1 MTPVIPLIPV
11 TDPGPHAITPTDVSQ
26 FIRLGQCQRYLRL
39 QLDERSGHSRFMRD
53 AGVATQTI
61 PPLLTQ
67 SGRAFELATVRDIGA
82 ILSMVQC
89 SPEDRQA
96 AGLPNDNEL
105 VIECVEGLEPGQ
117 AVVIYQPRVEAMVGS
132 WSLRGDLDLLRLER
146 DAEGRLHILIADM
159 KSSTAA
165 KVEHRLQVA
174 FYERMIAALLADVP
188 HEPIQLAILYRG
200 PAPGGNDA
208 PETAPTD
215 EQQAQRED
223 AARTF
228 GATTGL
234 LERIEDTNAY
244 LGAADDLVLKSES
257 VARKILATP
266 FPDLPFHLGT
276 ICDGCAYNA
285 FCMKQCAEVDDL
297 SLIPHISAGEKG
309 ALRAEGVTTVRALA
323 RLKEMER
330 KDTIQV
336 DGEPRDHTVLLPRPR
351 TEALTRKLAA
361 TWPVG
366 PNLDELIFRARRYR
380 SWVGDDIDSV
390 SDIPNTGYS
399 SLPFVDAEHNP
410 NLVRVYLDAQHDY
423 LNDRVAMLGAL
434 VVGAERGETPPE
446 RRRSIVRLA
455 NRQPHDADV
464 ERDLLLDWV
473 GAVLRAV
480 EEVAA
485 PELTPLGEPSAPIH
499 LIFFNTFAQTVL
511 LEALGR
517 HATDV
522 LGATALYDFVTQ
534 TAAFDSPLVS
544 YLDREIRAQTNYPM
558 VCQSLQSVA
567 ALLKF
572 DWDTPESYRRIFR
585 ERLFD
590 YRAQLDEDAL
600 AFDDT
605 RGHTW
610 YTSKARF
617 DSQVPLEYLHAAWG
631 ELPDPKPAERDAL
644 APYRLTTREVLT
656 GFEARRLEAME
667 WIAGD
672 IRGNKQTSQTAFV
685 LPDLA
690 AFTAKA
696 STLAEALDEFL
707 TIERHVELAAW
718 KGARNKPPEERVLD
732 GEALVVSFHNADQ
745 DPEML
750 AAYQEF
756 ARRER
761 LAKQYEDAYKA
772 AHPGERGML
781 TPEQKA
787 ETKRNPEGIVLRM
800 RVDVRDVACDLD
812 EALALSSMKPGE
824 RLVLA
829 PRLTVDERL
838 PEAERTLFT
847 PTPKSLLYRM
857 RVDLRRLDVQR
868 DDGGKAT
875 SAIAEIGLLGQFGGR
890 SERGYSFGGHVVV
903 ANDGETFSLDP
914 DPNNYYGGW
923 LAKVTEGLRAGGEN
937 AVYAH
942 LAGQM
947 LPPVIWPDAAARGQ
961 ARFLAGLQALD
972 AAGALHDFEA
982 SKRDYIGGH
991 GGDPLLMVQGPPGT
1005 GKSYSTAF
1013 AIFARIQGAMA
1024 AGIDCRVAVSCKTH
1038 AATNVLLKNVLDVQE
1053 KLRDR
1058 AERHP
1063 EIWGAYFDDRLLEV
1077 PLFRHGPR
1085 VDEELPEL
1093 IVPLPKKGVGAWNR
1107 IASPASR
1114 WSVTGAT
1121 PGGMYRIVTEKFARA
1136 KGLFGHG
1143 LVDLVVLDEAS
1154 QMNIPEAVMATLPL
1168 HLHGR
1173 LVVVGDH
1180 RQMPPIV
1187 KNDWGRE
1194 VRRSFQQ
1201 FRAFESLF
1209 VALRERKPRP
1219 PIVRFAESFR
1229 LHAVMAE
1236 FLREEIYRH
1245 DDIPYFSRRHKQ
1257 LSSPKR
1263 PVADEFVWAAL
1274 DPEQPLTVIVHDE
1287 DRSQRRNPFE
1297 QALIAPILEAL
1308 AAGDS
1313 YALDAVHGM
1322 GVVVPHR
1329 AQRAALQEAI
1339 PALTVRDEE
1348 TGAIRL
1354 SAVDTVERFQGDER
1368 NVIVIG
1374 ATESD
1379 PGYLLENG
1387 DFLLDPRRLTVALS
1401 RAKEKLI
1408 LVAARSVF
1416 EIFSADEETFAN
1428 AQLWKNLLGQT
1439 CIVPIWRGER
1449 DGTRVEVWGNLPPD
1463 L

>member
-1 MTPVIPLIPV
+1 MPPVIPIIPH
-11 TDPGPHAITPTDVSQ
+11 DAPGPYAVAPTDVAQ

-39 QLDERSGHSRFMRD
+39 HLAERTGHSRFMRD
-53 AGVATQTI
+53 AGVAVQTI

-67 SGRAFELATVRDIGA
+67 SGRAFELATERDIKMCFP
-82 ILSMVQC
+82 LHRC
-89 SPEDRQA
+89 SPEDRQVS
-96 AGLPNDNEL
+96 GLANDNET
-105 VIECVEGLEPGQ
+105 VVELARVLPPGE
-117 AVVIYQPRVEAMVGS
+117 VVVVLQPRVEAVVGR

-146 DAEGRLHILIADM
+146 DLEGRLHILIADM

-174 FYERMIAALLADVP
+174 FYHRMLSAVLHDAGIRHA
-188 HEPIQLAILYRG
+188 PIDLAILYRG
-200 PAPGGNDA
+200 PAPAGEDD
-208 PETAPTD
+208 PEAALT
-215 EQQAQRED
+215 EQQQAQRED
-223 AARTF
+223 AGRMF
-228 GATTGL
+228 GATSGL
-234 LERIEDTNAY
+234 LERIADVDAY
-244 LGAADDLVLKSES
+244 LGAANELVLGEQSTAS
-257 VARKILATP
+257 RVLATP
-266 FPDLPFHLGT
+266 FDDLPFHLGT

-285 FCMKQCAEVDDL
+285 FCMKQCAEADDL
-297 SLIPHISAGEKG
+297 SLIPHISAGEKS
-309 ALRAEGVTTVRALA
+309 ALRAADVTTVRELA
-323 RLKEMER
+323 RLKDLEH
-330 KDTIQV
+330 KGTIQV
-336 DGEPRDHTVLLPRPR
+336 DGETVPHTVLRPRPE
-351 TEALTRKLAA
+351 TAVLTRRLAA

-380 SWVGDDIDSV
+380 AWVGDDIDAV

-399 SLPFVDAEHNP
+399 SLPCVDAEHNP

-434 VVGAERGETPPE
+434 VVGAKDGATMPD

-455 NRQPHDADV
+455 ERQPHDAGV
-464 ERDLLLDWV
+464 EQDLLLDWID
-473 GAVLRAV
+473 AILRAV
-480 EEVAA
+480 VEVAD
-485 PELTPLGEPSAPIH
+485 PLPNVQGVPSAPVH
-499 LIFFNTFAQTVL
+499 LIFFNAFAQNVL

-544 YLDREIRAQTNYPM
+544 YLDREIKAQKNYPM

-567 ALLKF
+567 ALLGF
-572 DWDTPESYRRIFR
+572 DWDEPDPYRTIFR

-590 YRAQLDEDAL
+590 YRAQLDGDAL
-600 AFDDT
+600 ARDDV

-617 DSQVPLEYLHAAWG
+617 DSQIPLEYVHAAWG
-631 ELPDPKPAERDAL
+631 ELPDDESLK
-644 APYRLTTREVLT
+644 PYRAATRESLL
-656 GFEARRLEAME
+656 GFAARRLEAME

-672 IRGNKQTSQTAFV
+672 IRGNRQTTQTPFA

-718 KGARNKPPEERVLD
+718 KGARNKSPEERVLD
-732 GEALVVSFHNADQ
+732 GEALVVSFRDEDQ

-750 AAYQEF
+750 ARYREF

-761 LAKQYEDAYKA
+761 LDEQYRDAFRA
-772 AHPGERGML
+772 AHPGEPVKL
-781 TPEQKA
+781 TDAQKA
-787 ETKRNPEGIVLRM
+787 ETKRDPEGIVLRM
-800 RVDVRDVACDLD
+800 RVEVRDVACDLD
-812 EALALSSMKPGE
+812 EALTLSSIKPGE

-829 PRLTVDERL
+829 SRWEVDSR
-838 PEAERTLFT
+838 PDKDKTPYT

-857 RVDLRRLDVQR
+857 RVELQRLEVAR
-868 DDGGKAT
+868 DEDGQAT
-875 SAIAEIGLLGQFGGR
+875 AAIAEIGLLKQFGGK
-890 SERGYSFGGHVVV
+890 SERGYSFGGHAV
-903 ANDGETFSLDP
+903 AIDDGETFSLDP
-914 DPNNYYGGW
+914 DPNNFYGAW
-923 LAKVTEGLRAGGEN
+923 LAKVTEGLVAGGEN
-937 AVYAH
+937 AIYAH
-942 LAGQM
+942 LAGEA
-947 LPPVIWPDAAARGQ
+947 LPPVIWPEAAAAGQ
-961 ARFLAGLQALD
+961 ARFLAGLDALY
-972 AAGALHDFEA
+972 AAGALHDFEPG
-982 SKRDYIGGH
+982 KRDYIGGH

-1038 AATNVLLKNVLDVQE
+1038 AATNVLLENVLGVQE
-1053 KLRDR
+1053 KLRQLA
-1058 AERHP
+1058 AEQP
-1063 EIWGAYFDDRLLEV
+1063 EIWRTFFDDRLLEV

-1085 VDEELPEL
+1085 PDEGLPEA
-1093 IVPLPKKGVGAWNR
+1093 ISPLPKKGVAAWNR

-1114 WSVTGAT
+1114 WCAVGAT
-1121 PGGMYRIVTEKFARA
+1121 PGGLYRIVEQKF
-1136 KGLFGHG
+1136 KKGGLFGHG
-1143 LVDLVVLDEAS
+1143 LFDLVVLDEAS

-1173 LVVVGDH
+1173 LIVVGDH

-1187 KNDWGRE
+1187 KNDWDRE
-1194 VRRSFQQ
+1194 VRRSFRQ
-1201 FRAFESLF
+1201 FRAFDSLF
-1209 VALRERKPRP
+1209 LALLALEP

-1236 FLREEIYRH
+1236 FLRDQIYRH
-1245 DDIPYFSRRHKQ
+1245 DGIPYFSRRDKQ
-1257 LSSPKR
+1257 LPAPKH
-1263 PVADEFVWAAL
+1263 PAPEEFVRAAL
-1274 DPEQPLTVIVHDE
+1274 DPEQPLTVIVHGE

-1308 AAGDS
+1308 ADRDG
-1313 YALDAVHGM
+1313 YNLDAVSGM

-1329 AQRAALQEAI
+1329 AQRAALQEAV

-1348 TGAIRL
+1348 TGAIRF

-1368 NVIVIG
+1368 RVIVIG

-1379 PGYLLENG
+1379 RGYLLANG

-1416 EIFSADEETFAN
+1416 EIFSADEETFTN
-1428 AQLWKNLLGQT
+1428 AQLWKNLLYRA
-1439 CIVPIWRGER
+1439 CEMPVWRGER
-1449 DGTRVEVWGNLPPD
+1449 DGIPVEVWGNLPEG
-1463 L
+1463 